1 MVEMSGSAARLQAIE
16 AVKGFTPPAGFFPP
30 AEAPGEIFGQNVF
43 TKAVMQQRLPKPIFT
58 SLMATIEQAKPLD
71 PAVADVVAATMRD
84 WAMENGATHY
94 AHVFYPL
101 TGLTAEKHDS
111 FLEPGGDGS
120 AIAEFAGKTLVQG
133 EPDASSFPNGGLRAT
148 FEARGYTGWDV
159 TSPAY
164 ILENPNGNTLC
175 IPTVFVSM
183 TGEALDHKTPLLR
196 SQQAMA
202 AQAERVLRLFGHAEP
217 DAVVSFAGAEQEYFL
232 IDRSF
237 FISRPDL
244 LNSGRTLFGTKPPK
258 GQEFDDHYFGAIPER
273 VLAFMFDAE
282 RELFK
287 LGIPAKT
294 RHNEVAPGQ
303 FELAPMFERSNVAT
317 DHQQLMMVVLKR
329 VAQKHGMECLFHEK
343 PFEGINGSGKHV
355 NFSLGNASEGN
366 LLLPGDTPHDNA
378 QFLVF
383 CAAVIRAV
391 HKFGGLLR
399 ASVAS
404 ATNDHRLGANE
415 APPAIISI
423 FLGDQL
429 TDVFDQIAKG
439 GATSSKEKGTL
450 TIGVDTL
457 PVLPTDPGDRNRTSP
472 FAFTGNRF
480 EFRAPGALQ
489 SIAGP
494 MTTINTILA
503 EALDYL
509 ATEIESL
516 VAGGAEFD
524 VAVQKTLEDVITN
537 HGAVVFN
544 GDGYTDDWQTE
555 AAARGLKNL
564 RTTLDALPELVS
576 EESMEL
582 FSHYGVF
589 SHREMHSR
597 YDIALEQYALS
608 IGVEARLTL
617 KMGTTVILPA
627 ATRYQTE
634 LAANIAALRAAGVEV
649 DTAGLDEVSSCISA
663 LRAGITTLRSE
674 LAHDGAT
681 TAEEEAAHAG
691 AGLLPAMSAVRVA
704 ADTLETL
711 VADDL
716 WPLAT
721 YQEML
726 FIL

>member
-1 MVEMSGSAARLQAIE
+1 MSGSKARLDAID
-16 AVKGFTPPAGFFPP
+16 AVKNYTAPTSIFPTD
-30 AEAPGEIFGQNVF
+30 EDPGEIFGANVF
-43 TKAVMQQRLPKPIFT
+43 TKAVMQKRLPKPVYK
-58 SLMATIEQAKPLD
+58 SLLATIEHSKPLD
-71 PAVADVVAATMRD
+71 PTVADVVAAAMKD
-84 WAMENGATHY
+84 WAMEKGATHY

-101 TGLTAEKHDS
+101 THLTAEKHDS
-111 FLEPGGDGS
+111 FFEPGSDGS
-120 AIAEFAGKTLVQG
+120 AIAEFQGKTLVQG

-148 FEARGYTGWDV
+148 FEARGYTGWDA

-175 IPTVFVSM
+175 IPTVFISM
-183 TGEALDHKTPLLR
+183 TGEALDNKTPLLR

-202 AQAERVLRLFGHAEP
+202 KQAERVLKLFGHENP

-237 FISRPDL
+237 FLTRPDL
-244 LNSGRTLFGTKPPK
+244 LNAGRTLFGAKPPK
-258 GQEFDDHYFGAIPER
+258 GQEFDDHYFGAIPDR
-273 VLAFMFDAE
+273 VLGYMMDTE

-303 FELAPMFERSNVAT
+303 FELAPMFERSNVAA
-317 DHQQLMMVVLKR
+317 DHQQLLMTTLKK

-343 PFEGINGSGKHV
+343 PFSGINGSGKHV
-355 NFSLGNASEGN
+355 NFSLGNSTEGN
-366 LLLPGDTPHDNA
+366 LLLPGDTPHENA

-383 CAAVIRAV
+383 CAAVIRSV
-391 HKFGGLLR
+391 HKYGGLLR

-429 TDVFDQIAKG
+429 ADVFEQIAAG
-439 GATSSKEKGTL
+439 GATSSKEKGHL
-450 TIGVDTL
+450 EIGVDTL

-480 EFRAPGALQ
+480 EFRAPGSLQ

-494 MTTINTILA
+494 MVTINTILA
-503 EALDYL
+503 EALDYI
-509 ATEIESL
+509 ATELEVLID
-516 VAGGAEFD
+516 GGAEFNA
-524 VAVQKTLEDVITN
+524 AVQTVLQEIITN
-537 HGAVVFN
+537 HGKVVFN
-544 GDGYTDDWQTE
+544 DDGYADAWQTE
-555 AAARGLKNL
+555 AAERGLPNL
-564 RTTLDALPELVS
+564 RTTLDALPELIS

-589 SHREMHSR
+589 NHREMHSR
-597 YDIALEQYALS
+597 YEIALEQYILA
-608 IGVEARLTL
+608 IDVEAGLTL
-617 KMGTTVILPA
+617 EMASTIILPA

-634 LAANIAALRAAGVEV
+634 LATN
-649 DTAGLDEVSSCISA
+649 VSSLKKVGIEADASTLNEVTATISA
-663 LRAGITTLRSE
+663 LRSGISALRSE
-674 LAHDGAT
+674 IDHDDVEST
-681 TAEEEAAHAG
+681 EKHAEHAQK
-691 AGLLPAMSAVRVA
+691 GLLPAMDQVRSA
-704 ADTLETL
+704 ADALETM

-716 WPLAT
+716 WPLPT